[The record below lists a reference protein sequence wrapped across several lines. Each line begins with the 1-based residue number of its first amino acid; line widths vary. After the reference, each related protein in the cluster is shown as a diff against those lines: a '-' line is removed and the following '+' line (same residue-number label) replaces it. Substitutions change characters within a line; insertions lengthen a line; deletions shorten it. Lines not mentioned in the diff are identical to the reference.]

1 MNRGPGN
8 CTAGLGTCWFETC
21 EAAAT
26 ELIRGVPVV
35 PQGGS
40 RDVVDAAERITKVG
54 LVVCAEHAPF
64 ARSLAGL

>member
-1 MNRGPGN
+1 MNGGPGN
-8 CTAGLGTCWFETC
+8 RTAGLGTCRFETC

-26 ELIRGVPVV
+26 EVVRGVPVA
-35 PQGGS
+35 PQGTG
-40 RDVVDAAERITKVG
+40 RDVIDAAERITKVG